1 MAFIGDDA
9 LDDSPFSLEP
19 VQYGLGGDDTLI
31 AGSDVPSALYGGDD
45 EDFLSGG
52 SESDEL
58 FGERGNDFLNGD
70 QGDDT
75 IHGGSGDDEIE
86 GQFGDDL
93 LYGGTGSDAFV
104 FSGFVGAGFDSVFD
118 TIGIDRIQD
127 FDRKQDSLKF
137 IAFVDLGTTGPLDKD
152 LFYKGK
158 NASEGD
164 DRIGYDKVSGKLYF
178 DENGSQGGA
187 RHLIAVFDKGTALR
201 AADIDVIG

>member
-9 LDDSPFSLEP
+9 LDDSPSSLEP
-19 VQYGLGGDDTLI
+19 VQYGLGGDDFLV
-31 AGSDVPSALYGGDD
+31 GPDVPSALYGGDG
-45 EDFLSGG
+45 EDFLLGG

-58 FGERGNDFLNGD
+58 FGDRGNDILGGS

-93 LYGGTGSDAFV
+93 LYGGPGSDTFV

-118 TIGIDRIQD
+118 TIGVDRIQD

-137 IAFVDLGTTGPLDKD
+137 IDFVDLGTTGSLDPE

-158 NASEGD
+158 NAIESD
-164 DRIGYDKVSGKLYF
+164 DRIGYDKKSGKLYF
-178 DENGSQGGA
+178 DENGSQGGDK
-187 RHLIAVFDKGTALR
+187 HLIAVFDKGIALK
-201 AADIDVIG
+201 AADIDVLG